1 MSHTGV
7 HVERQLCVRCFT
19 TSAESRCFQLL
30 LPVGAAVDDITCC
43 LRDRLGLPPQFPL
56 ELPEERFG
64 HCMSLRNEDL
74 SQQGELELQVP
85 TAALLRLVPPSQA
98 ETELRPADAAPLRPA
113 ALDVPASTV
122 LSTELAH
129 ERALMAWT
137 GGFCSARGEMGDA
150 GKCSSSGIPGLH
162 GLLLQGMVEPRES
175 DFITVPMPSLEH
187 QAQLEEQGEV
197 KDPALLAS
205 LGQKRNP
212 RSRGTLR
219 WAEIRFKSV
228 EQARRR
234 AAILFLCSWSAL
246 HREAVPFVPKSM
258 IQNVEVGAAVL
269 RFWKVYGLTWGIGEK
284 TSSHKLR
291 TCGEL
296 GLNLQGNRVHACPCC
311 GFRVVSSCFPAQTHK
326 ELLMET
332 P

>member
-56 ELPEERFG
+56 ELP
-64 HCMSLRNEDL
+64 EDL

-137 GGFCSARGEMGDA
+137 RTSFATSKMLFCFGFLPIALDKRLKVSASAIMSVA
-150 GKCSSSGIPGLH
+150 LV
-162 GLLLQGMVEPRES
+162 LAAV
-175 DFITVPMPSLEH
+175 V
-187 QAQLEEQGEV
+187 
-197 KDPALLAS
+197 ALLVGWQRY
-205 LGQKRNP
+205 LQVKRQ
-212 RSRGTLR
+212 GVL
-219 WAEIRFKSV
+219 
-228 EQARRR
+228 QARRIDIR
-234 AAILFLCSWSAL
+234 PAL
-246 HREAVPFVPKSM
+246 QCLLLYV
-258 IQNVEVGAAVL
+258 VL
-269 RFWKVYGLTWGIGEK
+269 
-284 TSSHKLR
+284 S
-291 TCGEL
+291 CGC
-296 GLNLQGNRVHACPCC
+296 V
-311 GFRVVSSCFPAQTHK
+311 
-326 ELLMET
+326 LLKF
-332 P
+332 